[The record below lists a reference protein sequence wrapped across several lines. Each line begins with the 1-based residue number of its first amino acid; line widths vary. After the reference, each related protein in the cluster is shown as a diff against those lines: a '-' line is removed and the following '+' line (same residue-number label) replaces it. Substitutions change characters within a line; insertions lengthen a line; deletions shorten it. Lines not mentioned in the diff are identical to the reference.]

1 MLLREEDAM
10 NRLPTRWLS
19 TCGLLLLIMAMPA
32 RAAEPV
38 TSVPELDISRYAGQW
53 YEIARMPTSFQK
65 DCASD
70 VIAHYTLDKPSE
82 LGVRNHCRRTNG
94 GIKSARG
101 VARPVEGHPGRWK
114 VRFSPDWLA
123 FLPFVWA
130 DYWVIDLDP
139 GYQWAM
145 VGDPDRE
152 HLWVLSRMPAMDSAL
167 FERLKKRAEAMG
179 YNVEQLIMSAPLH

>member
-1 MLLREEDAM
+1 M
-10 NRLPTRWLS
+10 NRLLIRWLS
-19 TCGLLLLIMAMPA
+19 AYALLLLIVLMPTA

-53 YEIARMPTSFQK
+53 YEIARLPTSFQK

-70 VIAHYTLDKPSE
+70 VIAHYTLDKPSQ
-82 LGVRNHCRRTNG
+82 LGVRNHCRRTDG
-94 GIKSARG
+94 GIKSAQG
-101 VARPVEGHPGRWK
+101 IARPVEGHPGRWK
-114 VRFSPDWLA
+114 VRFAPDWLS
-123 FLPFVWA
+123 FMPFVWA

-152 HLWVLSRMPAMDSAL
+152 YLWVLSRTPGMDSAL
-167 FERLKKRAEAMG
+167 FERLTKRAEAMG
-179 YNVEQLIMSAPLH
+179 YDVDALIMSAPLH

>member
-1 MLLREEDAM
+1 MLLKEQDAM
-10 NRLPTRWLS
+10 NPLPIRWLS
-19 TCGLLLLIMAMPA
+19 IFGMLLLIMAMPAA

-53 YEIARMPTSFQK
+53 YEIARLPTSFQK

-70 VIAHYTLDKPSE
+70 VIAHYTLDKPGE
-82 LGVRNHCRRTNG
+82 LGVSNHCRRTDG

-101 VARPVEGHPGRWK
+101 VARPDQDHPGRWK
-114 VRFSPDWLA
+114 VRFSPDWLS

-130 DYWVIDLDP
+130 DYWVIGLDP
-139 GYQWAM
+139 GYRWAV

-152 HLWVLSRMPAMDSAL
+152 HLWILSRTPSMELAL
-167 FERLKKRAEAMG
+167 FEQLKKRAEAMG
-179 YNVEQLIMSAPLH
+179 YDLQPLIMSAP